1 MLCFIFIYLFGFFLV
16 KFVAVVHVALVISFQ
31 KQKLDDR
38 GRKKVVSK
46 SKSQVTSLSV
56 VNQLCT
62 CGVGF

>member
-16 KFVAVVHVALVISFQ
+16 KFVAVVHVALVISF
-31 KQKLDDR
+31 QKLDDR